1 MLVDCTVKSLYHICV
16 SIYIKALNEGNMKLI
31 NKDMTSF
38 KERPIKVV
46 QFGEGNFLRGF
57 VDYMID
63 VANEQGLFN
72 GNIVLVK
79 PIEFGDLK
87 RFDEQDCQY
96 TLQLRGIVNDKEYV
110 ETRIITSIADAVD
123 PFVDYTKYIDLAKLD
138 SLRFVVSNTTEAG
151 IVFDKDD
158 PANEPL
164 NISFPAK
171 LTRFL
176 QTRFDFFKGDPTKG
190 LIILPVELI
199 DDNGIALKKCVNQYI
214 NLWHLDLKFAK
225 WVEEACIFTSTLVD
239 RIVTGYPRDE
249 ADEICQQLG
258 YQDNLLDTAEPFA
271 LWVIESAKDISNE
284 FPMDKAM
291 FNKMGMEV
299 IFTDNQ
305 KPYKQ
310 RKVRILNGAH
320 TSFVLASFL
329 AGNDTVMESM
339 NDNLINNYI
348 KNTLANEVIPTLQL
362 PKAQLEI
369 YTKAVIQRF
378 KNPFIKHQLLAI
390 SLNSVSKWRARCL
403 PSFLGYI
410 EKYHELPKY
419 LTFSIAALLRFY
431 TSSEYNDG
439 VLKGYRDKSAYDI
452 RDDEKVLVFFD
463 TISDLDTHNF
473 VERYLSQS
481 DFHGQDLS
489 QIKGLTDK
497 VTRYLTRINENG
509 MREAIA
515 HLERD

>member
-1 MLVDCTVKSLYHICV
+1 
-16 SIYIKALNEGNMKLI
+16 
-31 NKDMTSF
+31 
-38 KERPIKVV
+38 
-46 QFGEGNFLRGF
+46 
-57 VDYMID
+57 MI
-63 VANEQGLFN
+63 
-72 GNIVLVK
+72 K
-79 PIEFGDLK
+79 PIQFGDLK
-87 RFDEQDCQY
+87 RFDEQECQY
-96 TLQLRGIVNDKEYV
+96 TLQLRGLVDDKEYV

-123 PFVDYTKYIDLAKLD
+123 PFVDYTKYISLAKLE

-158 PANEPL
+158 PADEPL
-164 NISFPAK
+164 NITFPGK
-171 LTRFL
+171 LTKFL
-176 QTRFDFFKGDPTKG
+176 QNRFDFFNGDITKG

-199 DDNGIALKKCVNQYI
+199 DDNGIELKKCVDQYI
-214 NLWHLDLKFAK
+214 KLWHLDAKFAK
-225 WVEEACIFTSTLVD
+225 WVEEACVFTSTLVD

-249 ADEICQQLG
+249 ANEICQQLG
-258 YQDNLLDTAEPFA
+258 YQDNLIDTAEPFA
-271 LWVIESAKDISNE
+271 LWVIESDKDISNE

-291 FNKMGMEV
+291 LNKKGMEV

-329 AGNDTVMESM
+329 AGNDTVRESL
-339 NDNLINNYI
+339 NDDLINVYI
-348 KNTLANEVIPTLQL
+348 NHTLNDEVIPTLQL
-362 PKAQLEI
+362 SKAGLEA
-369 YTKAVIQRF
+369 YTQAVIQRF

-452 RDDEKVLVFFD
+452 KDDEKVLVFFD
-463 TISDLDTHNF
+463 AISDLDTHNF
-473 VERYLSQS
+473 VESYLSQR

-489 QIKGLTDK
+489 QIAGLTDK
-497 VTRYLTRINENG
+497 VTKYLTRINEYG

-515 HLERD
+515 YLERD